1 MDHPI
6 NPLLGPIVALAA
18 WTILMLF
25 FGAYRT
31 LSAAKGADLKGV
43 PKGARARALEGYIP
57 VEATWGRQNYEH
69 LVEQPT
75 IFYAIV
81 LTWVAIG
88 DTFALNLW
96 LAWAYVGLRIVHSV
110 VQVMG
115 KSRFLPFIAST
126 LVLLAL
132 IVHAALEF
140 LHHA

>member
-1 MDHPI
+1 
-6 NPLLGPIVALAA
+6 
-18 WTILMLF
+18 ML
-25 FGAYRT
+25 T
-31 LSAAKGADLKGV
+31 L
-43 PKGARARALEGYIP
+43 
-57 VEATWGRQNYEH
+57 
-69 LVEQPT
+69 
-75 IFYAIV
+75 
-81 LTWVAIG
+81 VAIG